1 MQHRTHTRRHG
12 STASHL
18 HTSLIAAMLAFAGLA
33 STASAEPPPPP
44 DRKHAHPLG
53 GPGVD
58 DVNLPGKGRQFAQ
71 GMDADR
77 KPAGRTNSRAIMQTL
92 GSLGD
97 PETPDDL
104 RLTDDQR
111 EQIRAIADEFRDQ
124 MREFREQHKDEFE
137 KLRGAGRPDRG
148 PREGRGQRRGPDRD
162 DRAPRDRDDNDM
174 RAGPRNAGPQN
185 ADAQRDDNAP
195 PPPRQRGER
204 PGPGPRGERDE
215 ASPDQKA
222 ARQQMRDLMSKG
234 PKIEDF
240 QARLWD
246 VLTPAQR
253 ELANQ
258 RLEAF
263 RDQAPPREGQRRRDR
278 QGRPDMQRD
287 DNNQPGPRDGAP
299 GNARGPRA
307 GDDDR
312 AGGPER
318 GERRRQSMQDPERRE
333 RMIERLRER
342 METMPPE
349 ERERAQRRLDRML
362 NEGDDAPPPRDRPR
376 RGRGPED
383 RPPPPRDDDRAPDRD
398 GDDA

>member
-1 MQHRTHTRRHG
+1 MEHRTHTRRHG
-12 STASHL
+12 STASHI
-18 HTSLIAAMLAFAGLA
+18 HASLIAAMLAFAGLA

-58 DVNLPGKGRQFAQ
+58 DVNLPGRGRKFAQ
-71 GMDADR
+71 GMDMDR

-92 GSLGD
+92 GTLGD

-137 KLRGAGRPDRG
+137 KLRDAAGRPERG
-148 PREGRGQRRGPDRD
+148 PREGRGQRGGPDRD

-174 RAGPRNAGPQN
+174 RAGPQN

-195 PPPRQRGER
+195 PPPRQREGR
-204 PGPGPRGERDE
+204 RGPGPRPERDE
-215 ASPDQKA
+215 PSADQKA
-222 ARQQMRDLMSKG
+222 ARQQLRDLMSKG

-278 QGRPDMQRD
+278 QGRPDMQGD
-287 DNNQPGPRDGAP
+287 DNNQPGPGAT
-299 GNARGPRA
+299 
-307 GDDDR
+307 DDDR
-312 AGGPER
+312 A
-318 GERRRQSMQDPERRE
+318 ERRRQAMQDPERRE

-342 METMPPE
+342 METMTPE
-349 ERERAQRRLDRML
+349 DRERAQRRLDRML

-383 RPPPPRDDDRAPDRD
+383 RPPPPRDNDRAPDRD
-398 GDDA
+398 GGDA